1 MDENIAESLIHY
13 GYLVIFIVMLTI
25 IMQYKNTKL
34 KDDIIYIL
42 LGIGVFILSLYFL
55 RVLNA
60 FDLYNSIIHG
70 LGITIAVLLL
80 LSFINH
86 NNVQSENSKNVL
98 LRIGE
103 SFTKLFNDIIN
114 KLGNTTTEKLKGNI
128 QDNSF
133 AILVVVNI
141 LLIVIFAIVY
151 KIKN

>member
-1 MDENIAESLIHY
+1 MDENIKESLIHY
-13 GYLVIFIVMLTI
+13 GYLVMFIVMLTI
-25 IMQYKNTKL
+25 IMQYKNTKI

-42 LGIGVFILSLYFL
+42 LGIGVFILSLFFL
-55 RVLNA
+55 RALNA

-103 SFTKLFNDIIN
+103 SFTKFFNDLKK
-114 KLGNTTTEKLKGNI
+114 KLGGISTENLKGNI
-128 QDNSF
+128 QNNP
-133 AILVVVNI
+133 IGTLVVVNVI
-141 LLIVIFAIVY
+141 LIVIFAIVY